1 LLEDLGQLDL
11 TGIDWVIV
19 GGESGSSA
27 RPMKAAWVES
37 IRQQCM
43 QVGIPFFF
51 KQWGTWGADGVKRSK
66 KQNGRLLAGRK
77 WDEMPTP
84 S

>member
-1 LLEDLGQLDL
+1 
-11 TGIDWVIV
+11 
-19 GGESGSSA
+19 
-27 RPMKAAWVES
+27 MKAAWVES